1 MVRTKRNT
9 LLGLTLGGLLATG
22 AMGGVL
28 AQDAPPAGVVT
39 HPAHVHMGSCAELDP
54 NPKYPLTSVGPRL
67 TEDNELPA
75 TEDVKGSLTAS
86 PVEYS
91 ETEIEANF
99 DELLEESHAINIH
112 ESDQN
117 VQNYIACGDIGGPV
131 LDDKLFIGLLQLNG
145 SGYSGVAELEKDGD
159 DKVNIKVY
167 LFSGGTS
174 GTPATPTA

>member
-91 ETEIEANF
+91 RIW
-99 DELLEESHAINIH
+99 
-112 ESDQN
+112 
-117 VQNYIACGDIGGPV
+117 
-131 LDDKLFIGLLQLNG
+131 G
-145 SGYSGVAELEKDGD
+145 SQSRDPGAWLIRSSSSKAA
-159 DKVNIKVY
+159 
-167 LFSGGTS
+167 S
-174 GTPATPTA
+174 